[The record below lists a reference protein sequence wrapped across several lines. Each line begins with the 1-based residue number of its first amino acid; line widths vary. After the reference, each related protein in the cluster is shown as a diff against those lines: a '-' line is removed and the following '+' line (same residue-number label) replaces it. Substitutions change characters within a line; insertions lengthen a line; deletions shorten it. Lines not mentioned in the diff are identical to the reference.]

1 MESIFIVTLWS
12 GGKATKKWKTM
23 ERPELLPNGT
33 GVKFMSLDT
42 KLLVEVIGS
51 VSVEE
56 YEQGSVE
63 LSESGGHAMLEEDE
77 DDEEEAFDRA
87 RLN

>member
-1 MESIFIVTLWS
+1 MESVFIVTLWS
-12 GGKATKKWKTM
+12 GGKATKKWKTT
-23 ERPELLPNGT
+23 ERPELLPHGT

-42 KLLVEVIGS
+42 RLLVEVIGS

-63 LSESGGHAMLEEDE
+63 LSDSERKAMLDEDE
-77 DDEEEAFDRA
+77 DDEEAPFDRA